1 MGKESFTQIQET
13 QWSTYK
19 INPRRNTLRLILIK
33 LTKIKNEEKIL
44 KAARENKQIIY
55 KGTLI
60 RLSADLSSETLQA
73 RREWHMIYLEW
84 WKEKTPPGLLYP
96 ARLSFRFEE
105 EIKNFTDKQ
114 KLREFSTTKPALQ
127 QILKELL
134 YVENKRPQ
142 LETKILQMTSVT
154 SKAIHMVKLGNH
166 HTQICYQKPE
176 ILRRVQMQDTGD
188 AFTIKRPAT

>member
-73 RREWHMIYLEW
+73 RREWHMIYLE
-84 WKEKTPPGLLYP
+84 
-96 ARLSFRFEE
+96 
-105 EIKNFTDKQ
+105 
-114 KLREFSTTKPALQ
+114 
-127 QILKELL
+127 
-134 YVENKRPQ
+134 
-142 LETKILQMTSVT
+142 
-154 SKAIHMVKLGNH
+154 
-166 HTQICYQKPE
+166 
-176 ILRRVQMQDTGD
+176 
-188 AFTIKRPAT
+188 